1 MFTKWQF
8 DFEAQVKC
16 NEYWY
21 FYIFQNYV
29 CKKKYIIMQL
39 SMFQFFLLNSA
50 AACTQKNI
58 TRQFPHPEKIVILF
72 PALFNGQGNLLC
84 CSPCGL

>member
-50 AACTQKNI
+50 SRKNHLNYKKLASFSGI
-58 TRQFPHPEKIVILF
+58 YKPPPLSQ
-72 PALFNGQGNLLC
+72 
-84 CSPCGL
+84 